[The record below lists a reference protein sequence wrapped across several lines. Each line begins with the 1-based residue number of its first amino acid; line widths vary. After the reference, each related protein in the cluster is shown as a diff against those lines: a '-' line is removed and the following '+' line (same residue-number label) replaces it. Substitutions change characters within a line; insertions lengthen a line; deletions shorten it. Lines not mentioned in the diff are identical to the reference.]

1 MLNLNAILIELD
13 KAKKLPWKGIF
24 GAISIGFLGATGV
37 SILANHLLFPE
48 NKDLKIIP
56 KARNVSPIQ
65 KPKPSLQEQAINQII
80 ERNLFNK
87 EGKTGEEDAVEQS
100 KEQPVYSGTKAI
112 KSTLPLKLLG
122 TIYGGDPYSG
132 IALIEDTSKRNQNSF
147 FVGDLLAQNAKIIE
161 IHREKV
167 IIDRGDHREYIELER
182 KQLVSKRRK
191 KSSGSAR
198 PAAKKIYATE
208 PPPEAYKEEGF
219 ERQGNAITMSSDFRR
234 KLLTTDFAKILQ
246 DAKAEPHLVGGE
258 LNGFR
263 LTRIRE
269 DSIYQKAGLQNGDV
283 VKEINGVSLVDTAQ
297 AIKLLNSLRG
307 ENDLEVRLE
316 RGGVVQTINL
326 QVR

>member
-13 KAKKLPWKGIF
+13 KAKKLPWKGMF
-24 GAISIGFLGATGV
+24 GSVAIGFLGATGV
-37 SILANHLLFPE
+37 SLLSNHLLFPDK
-48 NKDLKIIP
+48 KDLEIVP
-56 KARNVSPIQ
+56 KARNVAPIQ
-65 KPKPSLQEQAINQII
+65 KPKPSLGNQGIDEI
-80 ERNLFNK
+80 VGRNLFNK
-87 EGKTGEEDAVEQS
+87 EGKTGEEDAVEPAA
-100 KEQPVYSGTKAI
+100 EQQVYSGTKAI

-132 IALIEDTSKRNQNSF
+132 IALIENTSKRNQNSF
-147 FVGDLLAQNAKIIE
+147 FVGDLLTQNAKIIE

-198 PAAKKIYATE
+198 PASKKIYATE

-234 KLLTTDFAKILQ
+234 KLLTSDFAKILQ

-258 LNGFR
+258 LSGFR

>member
-24 GAISIGFLGATGV
+24 GAISIGFLGATAA
-37 SILANHLLFPE
+37 SILANYLLFPAK
-48 NKDLKIIP
+48 KDLEIIP
-56 KARNVSPIQ
+56 KARNVTAIQ
-65 KPKPSLQEQAINQII
+65 KPKPSLEEQGIDQII

-87 EGKTGEEDAVEQS
+87 EGKTGEEDMDETAE
-100 KEQPVYSGTKAI
+100 EQPVYSGTKAI

-147 FVGDLLAQNAKIIE
+147 FVGDLLTQKARVIE

-167 IIDRGDHREYIELER
+167 IIERDDHREYIELEK
-182 KQLVSKRRK
+182 KQLLSKRRK
-191 KSSGSAR
+191 KSSG
-198 PAAKKIYATE
+198 PAKPASKRIYATE

-258 LNGFR
+258 LSGFR
-263 LTRIRE
+263 LNRIRE

-316 RGGVVQTINL
+316 RGGAIQTINL

>member
-13 KAKKLPWKGIF
+13 KAKKLPWKGMF
-24 GAISIGFLGATGV
+24 GAVAIGFLGATGV
-37 SILANHLLFPE
+37 SFLANQMLFPAS
-48 NKDLKIIP
+48 KQLKIIP
-56 KARNVSPIQ
+56 KAKNVSPIE
-65 KPKPSLQEQAINQII
+65 KLKPSLGEQEIGQII
-80 ERNLFNK
+80 DRNLFNK
-87 EGKTGEEDAVEQS
+87 EGKTGEEEETAEPEVET
-100 KEQPVYSGTKAI
+100 EYSGTQAI

-147 FVGDLLAQNAKIIE
+147 FVGDLLTQDAKLIE
-161 IHREKV
+161 IHREK
-167 IIDRGDHREYIELER
+167 IILIRGDRREYVELEK

-191 KSSGSAR
+191 KSSGSGK
-198 PAAKKIYATE
+198 PAAKKVYATE
-208 PPPEAYKEEGF
+208 PPPESHKEEGF
-219 ERQGNAITMSSDFRR
+219 ERQGSSITMSSDFRR

-258 LNGFR
+258 LSGFR

-316 RGGVVQTINL
+316 RGGVIQTINL